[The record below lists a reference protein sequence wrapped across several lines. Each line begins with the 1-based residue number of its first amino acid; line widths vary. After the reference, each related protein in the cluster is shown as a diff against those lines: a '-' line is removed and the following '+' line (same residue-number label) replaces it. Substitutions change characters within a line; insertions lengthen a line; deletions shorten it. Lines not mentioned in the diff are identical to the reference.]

1 MADITD
7 SSPTGMEVSN
17 ASNGE
22 PRNSA
27 EAKKLL
33 REEKQREAK
42 IVEQLTKA
50 LTGMSLE
57 EKYASVYKRLMESE
71 KENRRLVALHKQYE
85 RTMEATKRE
94 KENLIL
100 EHDKMA
106 MTKTKLEALC
116 RELQRQNKTI
126 KDESLAQIQEEEDK
140 RKQTQ
145 EKFQQS
151 LNEIQLVMNENNEK
165 NLKLKE
171 DNMEM
176 AQKFKHILEQYE
188 LRDQQMD
195 KMNKQMELVTQ
206 LTDAKLAK
214 MKMEANSEKELIL
227 SEKLLLAT
235 ELQKVKKQLADVQM
249 DESHLRGQVN
259 MYTNKY
265 SEFQDSLKKSRSIY
279 EGYQEDMK
287 KMSKKMKTLDKETMA
302 WKSRWETSNATVQKL
317 LDEQIE
323 REKLLTK
330 TSRQLSQ
337 LQKLCRTLQ
346 AERATYLA
354 ALKDANLPV
363 PAEDPTAVDEQP
375 LKDDNPQ
382 VPAKELNNKA
392 AAGKDVTK
400 QQDTTSTDNHVNGH
414 TTTGTSPTVPV
425 VVEQPVVQTS
435 VPEVAS

>member
-1 MADITD
+1 MADIA
-7 SSPTGMEVSN
+7 SAPTEMEVST
-17 ASNGE
+17 SNGE
-22 PRNSA
+22 PRSNA

-42 IVEQLTKA
+42 IAEQLAKA
-50 LTGMSLE
+50 LAGMSLE
-57 EKYASVYKRLMESE
+57 DKYATVYKRLLESE
-71 KENRRLVALHKQYE
+71 KENRRLVALHKQYD
-85 RTMEATKRE
+85 RTLEASKRE

-100 EHDKMA
+100 ECDKMV

-126 KDESLAQIQEEEDK
+126 KDDSLAQIQQEEEK

-151 LNEIQLVMNENNEK
+151 LNEIQLVMNENNDK
-165 NLKLKE
+165 NMKLKE

-176 AQKFKHILEQYE
+176 AKKFKTILEQYE

-206 LTDAKLAK
+206 LNEAKLAK
-214 MKMEANSEKELIL
+214 MKMEANSEKELL
-227 SEKLLLAT
+227 LGEKLLLAT
-235 ELQKVKKQLADVQM
+235 ELQKVKKQLAELQTV
-249 DESHLRGQVN
+249 ESHLRGQVG
-259 MYTNKY
+259 MYSDKY
-265 SEFQDSLKKSRSIY
+265 GEFQDSLKKSRSIY

-302 WKSRWETSNATVQKL
+302 WKSRWETSNATVEKL

-330 TSRQLSQ
+330 TTRQLSQ

-363 PAEDPTAVDEQP
+363 PDEAHVGDEKP
-375 LKDDNPQ
+375 KDDA
-382 VPAKELNNKA
+382 VPGKEVNQPA
-392 AAGKDVTK
+392 ETGSGET
-400 QQDTTSTDNHVNGH
+400 HVNGH
-414 TTTGTSPTVPV
+414 SAEASPQKPSVSPNQSAPAA
-425 VVEQPVVQTS
+425 EQTASVNG

>member
-1 MADITD
+1 
-7 SSPTGMEVSN
+7 MEVSN